1 MNRFSEQAA
10 LYARRQG
17 RGHLGVA
24 VLHAAHWPNGRGGKK
39 LGAFDNCAAGA
50 AVICIA
56 RGDFICA
63 TRVWREGTL
72 NAVQF
77 VAKFLVPGT
86 ARFLYTWRMV
96 ADTDSYLCIG
106 LMSGTSMDGV
116 DGVLLDIAL
125 PAASPAGGWRL
136 RQRAF
141 ANTPMPA
148 ALKAELL
155 ALNTAGDNEL
165 HRAALAA
172 NALMRLYAQCVQ
184 TLCAQ
189 AHISPQQVAVIGAHG
204 QTVRHRP
211 CLFDDT
217 GYTWQLMNGALLAEL
232 AGIVVA
238 CDFRSRDIAAGGQG
252 APLVPVFHQALW
264 GRAEGTGAAATV
276 DAADLAVL
284 NLGGIANLSIL
295 QNGHGAQG
303 FDCGP
308 ANALLDAWCQR
319 HTGQPYD
326 ADGAWAA
333 QGHVHAELLTQ
344 MLAEPF
350 IQQMP
355 PKSTGRDLYNMPWLA
370 QQLARFSNLAPVDVQ
385 ATLTAYTAQTAAL
398 HVRRFAP
405 TANRLVVCGGGV
417 RNGTLMRQL
426 AQALPNVRVVSSQ
439 TLGVDPQTVEA
450 SAFAWLGLH
459 TLLRLPLAMQA
470 VTGARGARVLGC
482 LYPA

>member
-1 MNRFSEQAA
+1 M
-10 LYARRQG
+10 
-17 RGHLGVA
+17 
-24 VLHAAHWPNGRGGKK
+24 
-39 LGAFDNCAAGA
+39 
-50 AVICIA
+50 I
-56 RGDFICA
+56 
-63 TRVWREGTL
+63 
-72 NAVQF
+72 
-77 VAKFLVPGT
+77 
-86 ARFLYTWRMV
+86 
-96 ADTDSYLCIG
+96 ADTDSLLCIG

-116 DGVLLDIAL
+116 DGVLLAITPPVIA
-125 PAASPAGGWRL
+125 PPASPAPLPGSLRPAAPGSWQL
-136 RQRAF
+136 RQLAA

-148 ALKAELL
+148 ALKEELL
-155 ALNTAGDNEL
+155 ALNTAADNEL

-172 NALMRLYAQCVQ
+172 NALMRLYAQCVH

-189 AHISPQQVAVIGAHG
+189 AAIAPQHIAVIGAHG

-211 CLFDDT
+211 GLFDGT
-217 GYTWQLMNGALLAEL
+217 GYTLQLVNGALLAEQT
-232 AGIVVA
+232 GIPVA

-264 GRAEGTGAAATV
+264 GAASGGHTSAHSTG
-276 DAADLAVL
+276 LAVL

-295 QNGHGAQG
+295 RPGHGALG

-333 QGHVHAELLTQ
+333 QGQVHTGLLAQ

-350 IQQMP
+350 IQQAP
-355 PKSTGRDLYNMPWLA
+355 PKSTGRDLYNPQWLA
-370 QQLARFSNLAPVDVQ
+370 QQLAAFTHLAPADVQ
-385 ATLTAYTAQTAAL
+385 ATLTAYTAQAAAL
-398 HVRRFAP
+398 HVQRFAP
-405 TANRLVVCGGGV
+405 AIQRLIVCGGGV

-426 AQALPNVRVVSSQ
+426 AQTLPGVQVLSSQ
-439 TLGVDPQTVEA
+439 ALGVDPQTVEA

-459 TLLRLPLAMQA
+459 TLQRLPLDMQA
-470 VTGARGARVLGC
+470 ITGARGARVLGC